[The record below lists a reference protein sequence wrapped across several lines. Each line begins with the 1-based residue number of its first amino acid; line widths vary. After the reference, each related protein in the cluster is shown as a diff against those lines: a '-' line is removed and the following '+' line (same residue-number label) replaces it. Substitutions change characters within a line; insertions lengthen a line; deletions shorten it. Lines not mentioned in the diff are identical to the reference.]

1 MADISDEFKEEMRL
15 AFDLFDSD
23 HSGQVSRQE
32 FHELMESMCKKN
44 RREREREG
52 IEKRKRRKE
61 REKKEKRKQQNNIPC
76 WCSTLM
82 IFLFCF

>member
-32 FHELMESMCKKN
+32 FHELMESMCTKKSK
-44 RREREREG
+44 RIKE
-52 IEKRKRRKE
+52 EKE
-61 REKKEKRKQQNNIPC
+61 
-76 WCSTLM
+76 
-82 IFLFCF
+82 